1 MVTIVLLVISNVFMT
16 FAWYYH
22 LKHPDLKNSPLWI
35 AIAASW
41 GIALLEY
48 CFMVPAN
55 RIGAQQSGFSVSQLK
70 IIQEAITLG
79 VFLVFVKVVM
89 GERLGWNQYAG
100 FALVLVGVAMVFGSW
115 SPSRATGDAPRQAP
129 TSEARPM

>member
-22 LKHPDLKNSPLWI
+22 LKQPELKSAPLWI

-70 IIQEAITLG
+70 IMQEAITLA
-79 VFLVFVKVVM
+79 VFLVFVKTVM
-89 GERLGWNQYAG
+89 GERLAWNHYAG
-100 FALVLVGVAMVFGSW
+100 FTLVLAGVAVVFGWW
-115 SPSRATGDAPRQAP
+115 SPSRA
-129 TSEARPM
+129 

>member
-1 MVTIVLLVISNVFMT
+1 MLTVLLLIISNVFMT

-22 LKHPDLKNSPLWI
+22 LKHPELKTGPLWI

-70 IIQEAITLG
+70 IIQEAITLL
-79 VFLVFVKVVM
+79 VFLVFVKTVM
-89 GERLGWNQYAG
+89 GERLSWNHYAG
-100 FALVLVGVAMVFGSW
+100 FTMVMLGVAMVFW
-115 SPSRATGDAPRQAP
+115 SQPPRIA
-129 TSEARPM
+129 S

>member
-1 MVTIVLLVISNVFMT
+1 MYTILLLTISNIFMT

-22 LKHPDLKNSPLWI
+22 LKNPALKSSPLWI

-55 RIGAQQSGFSVSQLK
+55 RLGAQESGWSVSQLK
-70 IIQEAITLG
+70 IIQEAITLA
-79 VFLVFVKVVM
+79 VFLVFVKVVI
-89 GERLGWNQYAG
+89 GERLAWNHYVGFTCVLIGVALVFG
-100 FALVLVGVAMVFGSW
+100 FAV
-115 SPSRATGDAPRQAP
+115 PPRV
-129 TSEARPM
+129 

>member
-1 MVTIVLLVISNVFMT
+1 MTTIILLTISNVFMT

-22 LKHPDLKNSPLWI
+22 LKHPELKNSPLWI

-55 RIGAQQSGFSVSQLK
+55 RIGAQQAGFSISQLK
-70 IIQEAITLG
+70 IMQEAITLG
-79 VFLVFVKVVM
+79 VFLVFVKTVM
-89 GERLGWNQYAG
+89 GERLGWNHYIG
-100 FALVLVGVAMVFGSW
+100 FALVLAGVVVVFGW
-115 SPSRATGDAPRQAP
+115 WNPVRAPEHAQISN
-129 TSEARPM
+129 SEIVQQQ